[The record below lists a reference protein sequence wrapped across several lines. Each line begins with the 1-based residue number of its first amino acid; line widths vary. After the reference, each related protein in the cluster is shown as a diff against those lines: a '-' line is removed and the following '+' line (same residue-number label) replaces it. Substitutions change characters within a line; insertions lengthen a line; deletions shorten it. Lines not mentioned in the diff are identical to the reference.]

1 MSTVANPTYRQ
12 RIGYQAGLLGGFALV
27 AAALLVMGDIAT
39 REDIADRKAEDLLA
53 SLAQVVP
60 PMLHDNDLL
69 ENRLQL
75 QPGEATEAVTVYRA
89 LRGLDVQGVA
99 FEVTGQGYAGPI
111 RVLLGIDA
119 GGRVLG
125 ARVLAHAET
134 PGLGDKIEVERD
146 DWIRSFDGRSL
157 DDPSADGWAVKKDGG
172 IFDQFSGATITPRAV
187 VRAVKGGLDWFEAN
201 RDTLTASAVMTEEVA
216 SGEGLK
222 EVARAEGLGPRAI
235 EASRLGSTAP

>member
-12 RIGYQAGLLGGFALV
+12 RVGYQAGLLGGFALV

-39 REDIADRKAEDLLA
+39 RGDIAERRAEDLLA
-53 SLAQVVP
+53 SLGEVVP
-60 PMLHDNDLL
+60 AALHDNDLL
-69 ENRLQL
+69 VNTLELRRSD
-75 QPGEATEAVTVYRA
+75 PAESVTVYRA
-89 LRGLDVQGVA
+89 LRGLDVSAVA

-111 RVLLGIDA
+111 RMLIGIDVD
-119 GGRVLG
+119 GRVLG

-134 PGLGDKIEVERD
+134 PGLGDKIEAERG

-157 DDPSADGWAVKKDGG
+157 ADPVADGWAVKKDGG

-201 RDTLTASAVMTEEVA
+201 RDALTASAVITEEGT
-216 SGEGLK
+216 SREKPG
-222 EVARAEGLGPRAI
+222 ARTGTGI
-235 EASRLGSTAP
+235 DD